1 MQNSVS
7 RIFTES
13 GEGNTSSDGDEKGV
27 DSEKLLCIDICGL
40 KIPVQLKMVWLMPII
55 PLGCG
60 SQ

>member
-7 RIFTES
+7 RIFAES
-13 GEGNTSSDGDEKGV
+13 GEGSILSDGDKKGV
-27 DSEKLLCIDICGL
+27 DSQKLLCIDICGL